1 MIFVFQVTD
10 HLMAGIEVVVGMHGR
25 NHLRVCDKNNKNI
38 KNIKNTNR
46 NHVYSAFPTHRGDE
60 TCNATWMHIWYLL
73 LPLTVYTLVATG
85 GIRPS
90 RCGLH
95 AKMAGAHPGQL
106 RHSAS

>member
-46 NHVYSAFPTHRGDE
+46 NHVYSAFPTHRGEE
-60 TCNATWMHIWYLL
+60 TCHATWMHTCLVICLCDLYACLVMPICMCNCIKRDGAFRLL
-73 LPLTVYTLVATG
+73 
-85 GIRPS
+85 
-90 RCGLH
+90 
-95 AKMAGAHPGQL
+95 
-106 RHSAS
+106 